1 MACGWM
7 VPEEQHGRDPL
18 GKKASA
24 RSEWRLGCP
33 RHRQRSLAIFEKL
46 ASRQRGRPDLPVN
59 PAFIP
64 TVSLSEGGDGTIY
77 FIFIFI
83 NLFFPS

>member
-1 MACGWM
+1 MACGRM

-46 ASRQRGRPDLPVN
+46 ASRQRRRPDLPVK
-59 PAFIP
+59 PCILFQP
-64 TVSLSEGGDGTIY
+64 SLCQKEATEPSI
-77 FIFIFI
+77 
-83 NLFFPS
+83 LFLIDCFSLR